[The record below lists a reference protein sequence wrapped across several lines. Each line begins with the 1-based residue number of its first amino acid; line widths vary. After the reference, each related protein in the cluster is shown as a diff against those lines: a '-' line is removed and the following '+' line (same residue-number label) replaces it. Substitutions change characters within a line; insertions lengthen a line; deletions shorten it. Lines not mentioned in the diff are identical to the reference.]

1 MDNNVNANDV
11 FSDLNRYC
19 NPAQMGAMKTRG
31 HNIIEDKREGAF
43 LFDCN
48 GTKYIDC
55 TSSSSIYN
63 LGRRQPEL
71 AAELKKAMYETDQGN
86 FPLISSEKALLAKKI
101 AGFVGGSLACSMFSV
116 VRGESMDFACKLA
129 RGYTGRKELCAVSG
143 SWFGHTGFSM
153 SLAERKDKND
163 FGTLMPECVTI
174 PFGDLDAAE
183 KIISTQTA
191 AVMLEPLQVE
201 NHCRAATDEYL
212 RGLKQLCTK
221 RGALLVFD
229 ETQSGLGRC
238 GKKFFYEYSG
248 VEPDVLII
256 GEALGGGMFPIAATV
271 FTAKAS
277 KFMNAHPL
285 IHLSTFGGSDLGC
298 RVGIKALEIYERTR
312 LWENAAAMGATLL
325 DGIRNLQKKYPGKII
340 SVNGCGLAISIDT
353 GSADNATELCKK
365 AAAAGIIVAVG
376 EVADATVIIRPALI
390 IDQNNVTEILKAIA
404 AAVQ

>member
-1 MDNNVNANDV
+1 
-11 FSDLNRYC
+11 
-19 NPAQMGAMKTRG
+19 
-31 HNIIEDKREGAF
+31 
-43 LFDCN
+43 
-48 GTKYIDC
+48 
-55 TSSSSIYN
+55 
-63 LGRRQPEL
+63 
-71 AAELKKAMYETDQGN
+71 
-86 FPLISSEKALLAKKI
+86 
-101 AGFVGGSLACSMFSV
+101 
-116 VRGESMDFACKLA
+116 
-129 RGYTGRKELCAVSG
+129 
-143 SWFGHTGFSM
+143 M

-201 NHCRAATDEYL
+201 NHCREATDEYL
-212 RGLKQLCTK
+212 RGLKRLCTK
-221 RGALLVFD
+221 KGALLVFD

-271 FTAKAS
+271 FTAKGN

-365 AAAAGIIVAVG
+365 AADAGIIVAVG